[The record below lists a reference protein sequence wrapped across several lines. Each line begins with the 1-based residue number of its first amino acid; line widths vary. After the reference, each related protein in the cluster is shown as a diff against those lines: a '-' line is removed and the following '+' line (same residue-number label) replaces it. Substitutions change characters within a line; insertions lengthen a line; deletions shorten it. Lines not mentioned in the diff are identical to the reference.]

1 MKKRTQLT
9 LLETAIKEL
18 GYTLRYEKGDF
29 LGGDCRLHE
38 NRVVVVNRFLPL
50 EGKIHTLAK
59 VIRQLNPPGI
69 SKEIA
74 AIIDSQIAA
83 GLFTPPEN

>member
-1 MKKRTQLT
+1 
-9 LLETAIKEL
+9 
-18 GYTLRYEKGDF
+18 
-29 LGGDCRLHE
+29 
-38 NRVVVVNRFLPL
+38 VVNRFLPL